1 MAKEL
6 IISIIIVVL
15 IFIGNTITEN
25 YTRESIDETTN
36 NLESLREEIKKGED
50 EVDENI
56 AKEKIDKIHEQW
68 NSRYEKL
75 AYYIE
80 HDELEKVKTE
90 LTGLRGYIEKEEYS
104 EAIPELDKSVYIL
117 EHITDKTALNLK
129 KIFYKE
135 GFGVVAP

>member
-1 MAKEL
+1 MTKEL

-15 IFIGNTITEN
+15 IFVGNAITEN
-25 YTRESIDETTN
+25 YTGESVDETKKS
-36 NLESLREEIKKGED
+36 LSDLREEIIKNED
-50 EVDENI
+50 EIDFNI

-68 NSRYEKL
+68 DSRYEKL

-104 EAIPELDKSVYIL
+104 EAVPELDRSMYIL
-117 EHITDKTALNLK
+117 EHIKDKTALNLK
-129 KIFYKE
+129 NIF
-135 GFGVVAP
+135 